1 MKQRD
6 LFYCHAVFFV
16 SADTLHTVLRV
27 PSCLRLEG
35 IFVFV
40 LKSFGISVV
49 LRANRKVEGA
59 CCSFVIF
66 RANKIVRVKNIAQ
79 IEFFVRVVI
88 VREKSFCSL
97 HDFRT
102 NKKVEAQM

>member
-1 MKQRD
+1 MTTHVD
-6 LFYCHAVFFV
+6 FLAI
-16 SADTLHTVLRV
+16 RV
-27 PSCLRLEG
+27 
-35 IFVFV
+35 
-40 LKSFGISVV
+40 
-49 LRANRKVEGA
+49 
-59 CCSFVIF
+59 
-66 RANKIVRVKNIAQ
+66 VRVENIAQ